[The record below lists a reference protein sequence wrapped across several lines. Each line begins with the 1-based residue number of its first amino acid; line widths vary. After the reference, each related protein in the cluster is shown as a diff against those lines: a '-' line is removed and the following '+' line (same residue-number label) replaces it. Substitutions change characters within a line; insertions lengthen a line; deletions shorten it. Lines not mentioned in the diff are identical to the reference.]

1 VTAEVERFFSEQSPL
16 ATEVASFRPRA
27 QQRDMALA
35 VAEAIRDNAILVAEA
50 GTGTGK
56 TFAYLVPALLAGG
69 KVVVSTGTK
78 NLQDQLFQKD
88 LPMVRDALKAP
99 VSVALLKGRSN
110 YVCHYHLSLAQSNG
124 LFKTREDVKHL
135 AKIVNYAKVTQSGD
149 KSGLADVPENAPI
162 WMHVTST
169 RDNCLGQECPQHNEC
184 FVLKARKEAMEADV
198 VVVNHHLFFA
208 DVMLRD
214 EGVAELLPAC
224 NTVIFDEAHQL
235 PETASLFFGESI
247 STSQLFDLAQDA
259 RIEALSNA
267 KDFAALPVACD
278 ELEKA
283 ARDLRLVFKKE
294 GRMAGD
300 AAEGFREFAP
310 ALKALGE
317 KLTKLSGLLEKQA
330 ERSEGLEN
338 CWQRAQGLVGLLKVW
353 QSESPS
359 PQPSPASG
367 RGGSSAVSGSKSS
380 PLPQAGEGPGERASG
395 VVRWLE
401 IFHHSL
407 QLNTTPLSI
416 AEIFKKQIG
425 GHPRAW
431 IFTSATLAV
440 KQNFSH
446 YQHEM
451 GLTEARTACWDSPFN
466 YQEQALLYVPQNLP
480 EPNTEG
486 YTDAVVQAAL
496 PLIEASKGRAFL
508 LFTSLRAMQRAYEIL
523 QAEFDRKNLKYPLL
537 IQGEGSRNELLTRFR
552 DHGNAVL
559 LGSQSFWEGVDVR
572 GEALS
577 LVIIDKLP
585 FAPPDDPVL
594 AARIAELNKQG
605 RNAFMEFQLPRAI
618 INLKQGA
625 GRLIRDEHDHG
636 VLMICDP
643 RLISKHYGKR
653 IWQSLPPFKRT
664 RVEAEAVDFFAAP
677 RDKNAT
683 TN

>member
-1 VTAEVERFFSEQSPL
+1 VTTEVERFFSEQSPL

-27 QQRDMALA
+27 QQRDMAIA

-135 AKIVNYAKVTQSGD
+135 AKIVTYSKVTQSGD
-149 KSGLADVPENAPI
+149 KSGLSDVPENAPI

-169 RDNCLGQECPQHNEC
+169 RDNCLGQECPQHSEC

-235 PETASLFFGESI
+235 PETASLFFGESL
-247 STSQLFDLAQDA
+247 STSQLFDLSQDA
-259 RIEALSNA
+259 RIEALSGA

-278 ELEKA
+278 ELDKA
-283 ARDLRLVFKKE
+283 ARDLRLAFKKE
-294 GRMAGD
+294 GRMAAD
-300 AAEGFREFAP
+300 ATESLSEFAP
-310 ALKALGE
+310 ALKTLGE
-317 KLTKLSGLLEKQA
+317 KLKNLTGLLEKQA
-330 ERSEGLEN
+330 ERSEGLDN
-338 CWQRAQGLVGLLKVW
+338 CWQRAQVLVQQLKHW
-353 QSESPS
+353 QGE
-359 PQPSPASG
+359 QPSPPA
-367 RGGSSAVSGSKSS
+367 
-380 PLPQAGEGPGERASG
+380 PLPPAGEGSG
-395 VVRWLE
+395 FVRWLE
-401 IFHHSL
+401 VFHHSL

-416 AEIFKKQIG
+416 ADIFKKQLS

-446 YQHEM
+446 YQNEM

-496 PLIEASKGRAFL
+496 PLIEASQGRAFL

-523 QAEFDRKNLKYPLL
+523 QAEFDRKSLKYPLL
-537 IQGEGSRNELLTRFR
+537 LQGEGSRNELLTRFR

-605 RNAFMEFQLPRAI
+605 RNAFMEFQLPRTI

-625 GRLIRDEHDHG
+625 GRLIRDETDRG

-664 RVEAEAVDFFAAP
+664 RDEAEAVAFFKQA
-677 RDKNAT
+677 
-683 TN
+683 